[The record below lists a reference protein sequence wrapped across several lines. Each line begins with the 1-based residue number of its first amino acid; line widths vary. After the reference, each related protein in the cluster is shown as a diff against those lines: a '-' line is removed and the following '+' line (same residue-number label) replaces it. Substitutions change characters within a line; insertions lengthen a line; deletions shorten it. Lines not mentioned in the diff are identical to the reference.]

1 MQSMINCEYHFYTPL
16 CCYIVFLVGY
26 YIINS
31 QTLYCKI
38 LLYSFLFKDYFVNNQ
53 GLYCK
58 NVKIS
63 RLCLISLSN
72 SLSGSQS
79 LSLSLSLAAATASAC
94 LPAPP
99 ARPPALPYAGHQA
112 ATLGVGAGGCWS
124 QSLQGHP
131 FGGQLI
137 RWVYFTQSL
146 SAFDFHD
153 WRPIRV
159 NVPRFGGRQP
169 QYRRKTE
176 SFSLILC
183 EIVSF
188 VLVM

>member
-1 MQSMINCEYHFYTPL
+1 MQSMINYEYHFYTPL

-63 RLCLISLSN
+63 PLCLISLSN

-79 LSLSLSLAAATASAC
+79 LSLSLSLAAATAIRLLAC
-94 LPAPP
+94 S
-99 ARPPALPYAGHQA
+99 ARPPACSALRRRRA
-112 ATLGVGAGGCWS
+112 ATLGVGAGRCWS

-146 SAFDFHD
+146 SAFGFYD
-153 WRPIRV
+153 WKPIRV
-159 NVPRFGGRQP
+159 NVPRFGCRHSQC
-169 QYRRKTE
+169 RRKPE

-188 VLVM
+188 VIVM